1 MKLTVRELKPALTNI
16 IGLTGDDTLPMINGV
31 YVVNGEDG
39 LKLYATDRVT
49 AIENK
54 FHPTEDPAEEFE
66 YFLDREAVQLLSK
79 LALNRTVTF
88 TPNGVSS
95 QNIEFKPADQEF
107 PKTVIELID
116 NAWKD
121 EWFELPKVVGW
132 PKVTDWDFGYN
143 PALLKHIKD
152 VVIIPHPNGF
162 NQARLIAPGMRGL
175 TMAKKVKYGS

>member
-16 IGLTGDDTLPMINGV
+16 IGITGDDTLPMINGV
-31 YVVNGEDG
+31 YVVNGEAG

-49 AIENK
+49 AIENE
-54 FHPTEDPAEEFE
+54 FRAMEDPAEEFE
-66 YFLDREAVQLLSK
+66 YFLDREAVQLISK
-79 LALNRTVTF
+79 LPLNRTVTF
-88 TPNGVSS
+88 TPDGVSS

-121 EWFELPKVVGW
+121 AWLELPKVEGQVI
-132 PKVTDWDFGYN
+132 GYN

-162 NQARLIAPGMRGL
+162 NQARLIAPGLRGL
-175 TMAKKVKYGS
+175 TMAKKDKHV

>member
-16 IGLTGDDTLPMINGV
+16 IGLTGDSTVPMTDGV

-39 LKLYATDRVT
+39 LKLYATDRKT
-49 AIENK
+49 AIENR

-66 YFLDREAVQLLSK
+66 YFLDREVVQLISK
-79 LALNRTVTF
+79 LPLNRTVTF
-88 TPNGVSS
+88 TPDGVSS

-107 PKTVIELID
+107 PKQVIELID

-121 EWFELPKVVGW
+121 EWLELPKVKGQVI
-132 PKVTDWDFGYN
+132 GYD

-162 NQARLIAPGMRGL
+162 NQARLIAPGLRGL
-175 TMAKKVKYGS
+175 TMAKKVKDA

>member
-1 MKLTVRELKPALTNI
+1 MKLTVRELKPALTNV

-31 YVVNGEDG
+31 YVVNGEAG

-66 YFLDREAVQLLSK
+66 YFLDRESVQLLSK

-88 TPNGVSS
+88 TPDGVSS

-121 EWFELPKVVGW
+121 AWLELPKVEGQVI
-132 PKVTDWDFGYN
+132 GYN

-175 TMAKKVKYGS
+175 TMAKKVKHGS

>member
-1 MKLTVRELKPALTNI
+1 MKLTVRELKPALTNV

-54 FHPTEDPAEEFE
+54 FHPTEDPAVEFE

-79 LALNRTVTF
+79 LPLNRTVTF

-121 EWFELPKVVGW
+121 AWLELPKVEGQVI
-132 PKVTDWDFGYN
+132 GYN

-162 NQARLIAPGMRGL
+162 NQARLIAPGLRGL

>member
-1 MKLTVRELKPALTNI
+1 MKLTIRELKPALTNI

-39 LKLYATDRVT
+39 LKLYSTDRVT

-79 LALNRTVTF
+79 LAPNRTVTF
-88 TPNGVSS
+88 TPDGVSS

-121 EWFELPKVVGW
+121 AWLELPKVEGQVI
-132 PKVTDWDFGYN
+132 GYN

-175 TMAKKVKYGS
+175 TMAKKVKYD

>member
-31 YVVNGEDG
+31 YVVNNQDG

-66 YFLDREAVQLLSK
+66 YFLDREAVQLISK
-79 LALNRTVTF
+79 LPLNRTVTF
-88 TPNGVSS
+88 TPDGVSS

-121 EWFELPKVVGW
+121 AWLELPKVEGQVI
-132 PKVTDWDFGYN
+132 GYN

-162 NQARLIAPGMRGL
+162 NQARLIAPGLRGL
-175 TMAKKVKYGS
+175 TMAKKVKYD

>member
-31 YVVNGEDG
+31 YVVNNQDG

-66 YFLDREAVQLLSK
+66 YFLDREAVQLISK
-79 LALNRTVTF
+79 LPLNRTVTF
-88 TPNGVSS
+88 TPDGVSS

-121 EWFELPKVVGW
+121 AWLELPKVEGQVI
-132 PKVTDWDFGYN
+132 GYN

-175 TMAKKVKYGS
+175 TMAKKVKHGS

>member
-31 YVVNGEDG
+31 YVVNGEAG
-39 LKLYATDRVT
+39 LKLYSTDRVT

-88 TPNGVSS
+88 TPDGVSS

-121 EWFELPKVVGW
+121 AWLELPKVEGQVI
-132 PKVTDWDFGYN
+132 GYD

-175 TMAKKVKYGS
+175 TMAKKVKNV

>member
-31 YVVNGEDG
+31 YVVNNQDG

-66 YFLDREAVQLLSK
+66 YFLDREAVQLISK
-79 LALNRTVTF
+79 LPLNRTVTF
-88 TPNGVSS
+88 TPDGVSS

-121 EWFELPKVVGW
+121 AWLELPKMEGQVI
-132 PKVTDWDFGYN
+132 GYN

-175 TMAKKVKYGS
+175 TMAKKVKHGS

>member
-31 YVVNGEDG
+31 YVVNNQDG

-49 AIENK
+49 AIENE
-54 FHPTEDPAEEFE
+54 FRATEDPAVEFE
-66 YFLDREAVQLLSK
+66 YFLDRESVQLLSK
-79 LALNRTVTF
+79 LALNRLVEF
-88 TPNGVSS
+88 TPDGVSS

-121 EWFELPKVVGW
+121 AWLELPKVEGW
-132 PKVTDWDFGYN
+132 DIGYN

-162 NQARLIAPGMRGL
+162 NQARLIAPGLRGL
-175 TMAKKVKYGS
+175 TMAKKVKYD

>member
-31 YVVNGEDG
+31 YVVNGESG

-54 FHPTEDPAEEFE
+54 FHPTEDPAEGFE
-66 YFLDREAVQLLSK
+66 YFLDREAVQLISK
-79 LALNRTVTF
+79 LPLNRTVTF
-88 TPNGVSS
+88 APDGVSS
-95 QNIEFKPADQEF
+95 QNIEFKPADQDF

-121 EWFELPKVVGW
+121 AWLELPKVEGW
-132 PKVTDWDFGYN
+132 DVGYN

>member
-31 YVVNGEDG
+31 YVVNGEAG
-39 LKLYATDRVT
+39 LKLYSTDRVT

-88 TPNGVSS
+88 TPDGVSS

-107 PKTVIELID
+107 PKTVIELIN

-121 EWFELPKVVGW
+121 AWLELPKVEGQVI
-132 PKVTDWDFGYN
+132 GYD

-162 NQARLIAPGMRGL
+162 NQARLIAPGLRGL
-175 TMAKKVKYGS
+175 TMAKKVKNV

>member
-1 MKLTVRELKPALTNI
+1 MKLTIRELKPALTNI

-31 YVVNGEDG
+31 YVVNNQAG

-54 FHPTEDPAEEFE
+54 FDPTEDPAEEFE

-79 LALNRTVTF
+79 LPLNRTVTF
-88 TPNGVSS
+88 TPDGVSS

-121 EWFELPKVVGW
+121 AWLELPKVEGQVI
-132 PKVTDWDFGYN
+132 GYN

-175 TMAKKVKYGS
+175 TMAKKVKHGS

>member
-31 YVVNGEDG
+31 YVVNGEAG
-39 LKLYATDRVT
+39 LKLYSTDRVT

-88 TPNGVSS
+88 TPDGVSS

-121 EWFELPKVVGW
+121 AWLEVPEVEGQVI
-132 PKVTDWDFGYN
+132 GYN

-175 TMAKKVKYGS
+175 TMAKKVKYD

>member
-1 MKLTVRELKPALTNI
+1 MQLTVRELKPALTNI

-31 YVVNGEDG
+31 YVVNGEAG

-66 YFLDREAVQLLSK
+66 YFLDREAVQLISK
-79 LALNRTVTF
+79 LPLNRTVTF
-88 TPNGVSS
+88 TPDGVSS

-121 EWFELPKVVGW
+121 AWLELPKVEGQVI
-132 PKVTDWDFGYN
+132 GYD

-162 NQARLIAPGMRGL
+162 NQARLIAPGLRGL
-175 TMAKKVKYGS
+175 TMAKKVKNV

>member
-31 YVVNGEDG
+31 YVVNNQDG

-49 AIENK
+49 AIENE

-66 YFLDREAVQLLSK
+66 YFLDREAVQLISK
-79 LALNRTVTF
+79 LPLNRTVTF
-88 TPNGVSS
+88 TPDGVSS

-121 EWFELPKVVGW
+121 AWLELPKVEGQVI
-132 PKVTDWDFGYN
+132 GYN

-175 TMAKKVKYGS
+175 TMAKKVKNV

>member
-31 YVVNGEDG
+31 YVVNDEAG

-54 FHPTEDPAEEFE
+54 FRATEDPAEEFE
-66 YFLDREAVQLLSK
+66 YFLDREAVQLISK
-79 LALNRTVTF
+79 LPLNRTVTF
-88 TPNGVSS
+88 TSDGVSS
-95 QNIEFKPADQEF
+95 QNIEFKPAEQEF

-121 EWFELPKVVGW
+121 VWLELPKVEGQVI
-132 PKVTDWDFGYN
+132 GYN

-175 TMAKKVKYGS
+175 TMAKKVKHGS

>member
-1 MKLTVRELKPALTNI
+1 MKLTIRELKPALTNI

-39 LKLYATDRVT
+39 LKLYSTDRVT

-54 FHPTEDPAEEFE
+54 FRPTEDPAVEFE

-79 LALNRTVTF
+79 LAPNRTVTF
-88 TPNGVSS
+88 TPDGVSS

-121 EWFELPKVVGW
+121 AWLELPKVEGQVI
-132 PKVTDWDFGYN
+132 GYN

-175 TMAKKVKYGS
+175 TMAKKVKNV

>member
-1 MKLTVRELKPALTNI
+1 MKLTIRELKPALTNI

-31 YVVNGEDG
+31 YIVNDEAG
-39 LKLYATDRVT
+39 LKLYSTDRVT

-88 TPNGVSS
+88 TPDGVSS

-121 EWFELPKVVGW
+121 AWLELPKVEGQVI
-132 PKVTDWDFGYN
+132 GYN

-175 TMAKKVKYGS
+175 TMAKKVKHGS

>member
-1 MKLTVRELKPALTNI
+1 MKLTIRELKPALTNI

-31 YVVNGEDG
+31 YIVNGEDG

-54 FHPTEDPAEEFE
+54 FRATEDPAEEFE

-79 LALNRTVTF
+79 LAPNRTVTF

-95 QNIEFKPADQEF
+95 QNIEFKPAEQEF

-121 EWFELPKVVGW
+121 AWLELPKVEGQVI
-132 PKVTDWDFGYN
+132 GYN

>member
-1 MKLTVRELKPALTNI
+1 MKLTIRELKPALTNI

-31 YVVNGEDG
+31 YVVNDQAG

-49 AIENK
+49 AIENE

-66 YFLDREAVQLLSK
+66 YFLDREAVQLISK
-79 LALNRTVTF
+79 LPLNRTVTF

-121 EWFELPKVVGW
+121 AWLELPKVEGEVI
-132 PKVTDWDFGYN
+132 GYN

-175 TMAKKVKYGS
+175 TMAKKVKNV

>member
-1 MKLTVRELKPALTNI
+1 MKLTIRELKPALTNI

-49 AIENK
+49 AIENE

-66 YFLDREAVQLLSK
+66 YFLDRESVQLLSK

-88 TPNGVSS
+88 TPDGVSS

-121 EWFELPKVVGW
+121 AWLELPKVEGQVI
-132 PKVTDWDFGYN
+132 GYD

-162 NQARLIAPGMRGL
+162 NQARLIAPGLRGL
-175 TMAKKVKYGS
+175 TMAKKVKNV

>member
-1 MKLTVRELKPALTNI
+1 MQLTVRELKPALTNI

-31 YVVNGEDG
+31 YVVNGEAG

-66 YFLDREAVQLLSK
+66 YFLDREAVQLISK
-79 LALNRTVTF
+79 LPLNRTVTF
-88 TPNGVSS
+88 TPDGVSS

-121 EWFELPKVVGW
+121 AWLELPKVEGQVI
-132 PKVTDWDFGYN
+132 GYN

-175 TMAKKVKYGS
+175 TMAKKVKYD

>member
-1 MKLTVRELKPALTNI
+1 MKLTVRELKPALTNV

-31 YVVNGEDG
+31 YVVNGEAG

-54 FHPTEDPAEEFE
+54 FHPTEDPAAEFE
-66 YFLDREAVQLLSK
+66 YFLDREAVQLISK
-79 LALNRTVTF
+79 LPLNRVVTF
-88 TPNGVSS
+88 TPEGVTS

-121 EWFELPKVVGW
+121 AWLELPKVEGQVI
-132 PKVTDWDFGYN
+132 GYN

-175 TMAKKVKYGS
+175 TMAKKVKYD

>member
-1 MKLTVRELKPALTNI
+1 MKLTIRELKPALTNI

-31 YVVNGEDG
+31 YVVNNQDG

-66 YFLDREAVQLLSK
+66 YFLDREAVQLISK
-79 LALNRTVTF
+79 LPLNRTVTF

-121 EWFELPKVVGW
+121 AWLELPKVEGQVI
-132 PKVTDWDFGYN
+132 GYN

-175 TMAKKVKYGS
+175 TMAKKVKHGS

>member
-1 MKLTVRELKPALTNI
+1 MQLTVRELKPALANI

-31 YVVNGEDG
+31 YVINGEDG

-49 AIENK
+49 AIENE
-54 FHPTEDPAEEFE
+54 FDPTEGPAEEFE
-66 YFLDREAVQLLSK
+66 YFLDREAVQLISK
-79 LALNRTVTF
+79 LPLNRTVTF
-88 TPNGVSS
+88 TPDGVSS

-107 PKTVIELID
+107 PKAVIELID

-121 EWFELPKVVGW
+121 EWLELPKVEGQVI
-132 PKVTDWDFGYN
+132 GYN

-175 TMAKKVKYGS
+175 TMAKKVKNV

>member
-31 YVVNGEDG
+31 YVVNSEAG

-54 FHPTEDPAEEFE
+54 FPPTEEHVEEFE
-66 YFLDREAVQLLSK
+66 YFLDREAVQLISK
-79 LALNRTVTF
+79 LPLSRTVTF
-88 TPNGVSS
+88 TRDGVSS
-95 QNIEFKPADQEF
+95 QNVEFKPADREF
-107 PKTVIELID
+107 PKAVIEMID
-116 NAWKD
+116 DAWKD
-121 EWFELPKVVGW
+121 AWLELPKVEGEVI
-132 PKVTDWDFGYN
+132 GYN

-162 NQARLIAPGMRGL
+162 NQARLIAPGLRGL
-175 TMAKKVKYGS
+175 TMAKKVKNV

>member
-31 YVVNGEDG
+31 YVVNGETG

-54 FHPTEDPAEEFE
+54 FDPTEDPAEEFE

-88 TPNGVSS
+88 TPDGVSS

-121 EWFELPKVVGW
+121 AWLELPKVEGQVI
-132 PKVTDWDFGYN
+132 GYD

-162 NQARLIAPGMRGL
+162 NQARLIAPGLRGL
-175 TMAKKVKYGS
+175 TMAKKVKHGS

>member
-31 YVVNGEDG
+31 YVVNGEAG

-54 FHPTEDPAEEFE
+54 FHPTEDPAVEFE

-79 LALNRTVTF
+79 LAPNRTVTF
-88 TPNGVSS
+88 TPDGVSS
-95 QNIEFKPADQEF
+95 QNIEFKPADQDF

-121 EWFELPKVVGW
+121 AWLELPKVEGQVI
-132 PKVTDWDFGYN
+132 GYN

>member
-31 YVVNGEDG
+31 YVVNNQDG

-66 YFLDREAVQLLSK
+66 YFLDREAVQLISK
-79 LALNRTVTF
+79 LPLNRTVTF
-88 TPNGVSS
+88 TPDGVSS
-95 QNIEFKPADQEF
+95 QNIEFKPADREF

-121 EWFELPKVVGW
+121 AWLELPKVEGQVI
-132 PKVTDWDFGYN
+132 GYN

-175 TMAKKVKYGS
+175 TMAKKVKHGS

>member
-1 MKLTVRELKPALTNI
+1 MELTIKELKPALTNI

-31 YVVNGEDG
+31 YVVNRQDG

-79 LALNRTVTF
+79 LAPTRTVTF
-88 TPNGVSS
+88 TRDGVSS
-95 QNIEFKPADQEF
+95 QKNIEFKPTAENF

-121 EWFELPKVVGW
+121 AWLELPKVEGWEVG
-132 PKVTDWDFGYN
+132 YS

-162 NQARLIAPGMRGL
+162 NQARLIAPGLRGL
-175 TMAKKVKYGS
+175 TMAKKVKHGS

>member
-1 MKLTVRELKPALTNI
+1 MKLTIRELKPALTNI

-31 YVVNGEDG
+31 YVVNDEAG

-54 FHPTEDPAEEFE
+54 FQPTEDPAEEFE

-79 LALNRTVTF
+79 LAPNRTVTF
-88 TPNGVSS
+88 TPDGVSS
-95 QNIEFKPADQEF
+95 QNIEFKPADEDF

-116 NAWKD
+116 KAWQD
-121 EWFELPKVVGW
+121 AWLELPKVEGQVI
-132 PKVTDWDFGYN
+132 GYN

>member
-49 AIENK
+49 AIENE
-54 FHPTEDPAEEFE
+54 FHATEDPAEEFE

-79 LALNRTVTF
+79 LAPNRTVTF
-88 TPNGVSS
+88 TPDGVSS

-121 EWFELPKVVGW
+121 AWLELPKVEGQVI
-132 PKVTDWDFGYN
+132 GYN

-175 TMAKKVKYGS
+175 TMAKKVKHGS

>member
-31 YVVNGEDG
+31 YVVNNQAGV
-39 LKLYATDRVT
+39 KLYATDRVT
-49 AIENK
+49 AIENE
-54 FHPTEDPAEEFE
+54 FRATEDPAEEFE
-66 YFLDREAVQLLSK
+66 YFLDREAVQLISK
-79 LALNRTVTF
+79 LPLNRTVTF
-88 TPNGVSS
+88 TPDGVSS

-121 EWFELPKVVGW
+121 AWLELPKVEGQVI
-132 PKVTDWDFGYN
+132 GYN

-175 TMAKKVKYGS
+175 TMAKKVKYD

>member
-1 MKLTVRELKPALTNI
+1 MKLTIRELKPALTNI

-31 YVVNGEDG
+31 YVVNGEAG

-54 FHPTEDPAEEFE
+54 FDPTEDPAEEFE
-66 YFLDREAVQLLSK
+66 YFLDREAVQLISK
-79 LALNRTVTF
+79 LPLNRTVTF
-88 TPNGVSS
+88 TPDGVSS
-95 QNIEFKPADQEF
+95 QNIEFKPADQDF

-121 EWFELPKVVGW
+121 AWLELPKVEGQVI
-132 PKVTDWDFGYN
+132 GYN

-175 TMAKKVKYGS
+175 TMAKKVKYD

>member
-16 IGLTGDDTLPMINGV
+16 LGLTGDDTLPMINGA
-31 YVVNGEDG
+31 YVVNNQAG

-66 YFLDREAVQLLSK
+66 YFLDREAVQLISK
-79 LALNRTVTF
+79 LPLNRMVTF
-88 TPNGVSS
+88 NPSGVNS
-95 QNIEFKPADQEF
+95 QNIEFKPADENF

-116 NAWKD
+116 NAWHGA
-121 EWFELPKVVGW
+121 WFELPKVEGW
-132 PKVTDWDFGYN
+132 EVGYN

-152 VVIIPHPNGF
+152 VVIIPHPNGL

-175 TMAKKVKYGS
+175 TMAKKVKHGS